1 MAKRLLVGSL
11 RMLVSEVAMIHT
23 PRILLQKK
31 VSRERT
37 TIHLLR
43 SVFTRTDHSQPSHCS
58 SHHHI
63 DSGWL
68 MMDAYMHSSGLPLLE
83 LVVVAAWEMSSTED
97 RLSSCRK
104 S

>member
-1 MAKRLLVGSL
+1 
-11 RMLVSEVAMIHT
+11 
-23 PRILLQKK
+23 
-31 VSRERT
+31 
-37 TIHLLR
+37 
-43 SVFTRTDHSQPSHCS
+43 
-58 SHHHI
+58 
-63 DSGWL
+63 